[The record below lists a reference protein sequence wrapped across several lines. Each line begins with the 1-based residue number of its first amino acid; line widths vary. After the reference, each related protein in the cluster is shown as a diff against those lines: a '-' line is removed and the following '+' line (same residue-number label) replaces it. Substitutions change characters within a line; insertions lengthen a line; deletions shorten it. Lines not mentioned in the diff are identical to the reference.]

1 MPDGYDSYVGERGT
15 TLSGGQR
22 QRLAI
27 ARAVYRNPVMYVLD
41 EVTSN
46 LDDDSEKR
54 ILTNLKDS
62 CRKEQKTLVMVAHK
76 LSLVSDADL
85 IVVMEDGYLKEKGT
99 HQELMSMDSGLY
111 RTLYERSIRE
121 TTRP

>member
-1 MPDGYDSYVGERGT
+1 
-15 TLSGGQR
+15 
-22 QRLAI
+22 
-27 ARAVYRNPVMYVLD
+27 
-41 EVTSN
+41 
-46 LDDDSEKR
+46 
-54 ILTNLKDS
+54 
-62 CRKEQKTLVMVAHK
+62 MVAHK

>member
-1 MPDGYDSYVGERGT
+1 M
-15 TLSGGQR
+15 SGGQR